1 MAECITKK
9 NIFVIKKDN
18 KIDET
23 RKKFYSF
30 YRDIKRWCLISNI
43 FILIFC
49 WYQTINVTGTRITFS
64 LIQFIDRKSYELTE
78 RRYHCQLI

>member
-9 NIFVIKKDN
+9 HIFVIKKDN

-30 YRDIKRWCLISNI
+30 NRDIKR
-43 FILIFC
+43 
-49 WYQTINVTGTRITFS
+49 
-64 LIQFIDRKSYELTE
+64 
-78 RRYHCQLI
+78 